1 VTIIVVR
8 TAYLLVLRLTLTL
21 VWERDQRIRRPESPE
36 PAINLRTV
44 MQVIEYQNKL
54 NEPTAYVLQYVVELR
69 LDRWLF
75 REVHI

>member
-1 VTIIVVR
+1 
-8 TAYLLVLRLTLTL
+8 
-21 VWERDQRIRRPESPE
+21 
-36 PAINLRTV
+36 V